1 MAIRTP
7 YNYFLHNVWKYEI
20 LERAQCTKTNVRP
33 TEILTVI
40 FNLLVHFQK
49 NGKYIPINNIR
60 FGFSDVHTF
69 NVLRIYFPFKRFI
82 FLLSMMT

>member
-7 YNYFLHNVWKYEI
+7 YNYFLHKVWKYKI
-20 LERAQCTKTNVRP
+20 LERTQCTKTNVRP
-33 TEILTVI
+33 KEILTVI

-49 NGKYIPINNIR
+49 NSKYIPINNIR

-69 NVLRIYFPFKRFI
+69 NVLRIYFPFKRFM
-82 FLLSMMT
+82 FY